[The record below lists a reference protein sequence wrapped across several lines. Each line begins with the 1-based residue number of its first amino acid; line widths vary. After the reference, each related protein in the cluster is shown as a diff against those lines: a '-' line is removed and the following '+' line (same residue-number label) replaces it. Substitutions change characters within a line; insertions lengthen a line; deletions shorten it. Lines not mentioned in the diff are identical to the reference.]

1 MNSPM
6 MIWNMTQIDYDRE
19 MAFVAVIQENDIETI
34 IGVTLAIS
42 DSDNIDA
49 EFSIL
54 VRSDLKRLGLGRML
68 LEKMVSYTRDHGLQ
82 QLNGITMPNNTGM
95 IALAKQLGFSC
106 KNSVEDGIVTLRL
119 ALESPRENSHS

>member
-1 MNSPM
+1 
-6 MIWNMTQIDYDRE
+6 MIGTVN
-19 MAFVAVIQENDIETI
+19 
-34 IGVTLAIS
+34 
-42 DSDNIDA
+42 NIKPTA
-49 EFSIL
+49 
-54 VRSDLKRLGLGRML
+54 
-68 LEKMVSYTRDHGLQ
+68 KMITEALRPIFSYTRDHGLQ